1 MLEIN
6 QELINQCLA
15 GKEKAIKELYM
26 LCFNDMYKV
35 SARYGGHPE
44 DIQEIINLSFMKILK
59 GIKDY
64 KHDQKF
70 GNWIRTITI
79 NTALDKVRAK
89 QKKMK
94 IFSDQNIE
102 FIEHESQTQFEFDT
116 SLEVQDIFK
125 MMRLLPETHRIVLNL
140 FIIEGFTHKEIATKL
155 NIKETSSRYYLSE
168 ARKLMKE
175 IITTQN
181 KNAYER
187 AKSL

>member
-1 MLEIN
+1 MLEIS

-35 SARYGGHPE
+35 SARYGSHPE

-64 KHDQKF
+64 KHGLKF
-70 GNWIRTITI
+70 GNWVRTISI
-79 NTALDKVRAK
+79 NTSLDKVRAK

-94 IFSDQNIE
+94 IFSDQNVDYL
-102 FIEHESQTQFEFDT
+102 EHDSFTLFEFDN

-125 MMRLLPETHRIVLNL
+125 IMQLLPETHRIVLNM
-140 FIIEGFTHKEIATKL
+140 FIIEGYTHKEIAEKL
-155 NIKETSSRYYLSE
+155 QIKETSSRYYLSE

-175 IITTQN
+175 LITTQN
-181 KNAYER
+181 KNIYER